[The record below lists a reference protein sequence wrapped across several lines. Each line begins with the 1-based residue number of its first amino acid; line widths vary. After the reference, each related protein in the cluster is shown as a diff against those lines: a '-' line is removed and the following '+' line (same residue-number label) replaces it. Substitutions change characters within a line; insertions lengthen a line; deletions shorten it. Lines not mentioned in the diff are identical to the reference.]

1 MIDQPLSGDPF
12 DKSLEGR
19 SKLIVDPG
27 PKTVTLGSDPVRLD
41 AVFQGSRASPKDGVK
56 VTLGELRTDDHGRL
70 VFLGGTG
77 LARSVQKTNE
87 LYQPE
92 IISEFDSVDW
102 YDNAC
107 DGWVSVSVS
116 HPARP
121 HLTTLYVTVFGLLAE
136 YDGLTFGGGT
146 ASPTRLPS

>member
-1 MIDQPLSGDPF
+1 MHDNTHSNRVPLNGKF
-12 DKSLEGR
+12 QGTADKS
-19 SKLIVDPG
+19 VD
-27 PKTVTLGSDPVRLD
+27 VN
-41 AVFQGSRASPKDGVK
+41 
-56 VTLGELRTDDHGRL
+56 LGELRTDGQGRL
-70 VFLGGTG
+70 VFLGGSG
-77 LARSVQKTNE
+77 HARSVQTDFLLKD
-87 LYQPE
+87 QPN

-121 HLTTLYVTVFGLLAE
+121 HLTTLYVTLFGLLAE